1 MAISDVLLEQIS
13 QITNNMY
20 LKFVNKQ
27 FVKIIYM
34 VEDMS
39 KVLLKKLESTN
50 YRKYIMC
57 LKIKLDKG
65 GSPLMW
71 IYHRHSADNAPACA
85 Q

>member
-1 MAISDVLLEQIS
+1 MLTIRCHVVCAGILLIIILIRLQADVALSDVLLEQIS

-39 KVLLKKLESTN
+39 KVLFK
-50 YRKYIMC
+50 MF
-57 LKIKLDKG
+57 
-65 GSPLMW
+65 
-71 IYHRHSADNAPACA
+71 
-85 Q
+85 

>member
-1 MAISDVLLEQIS
+1 MIILIRLPADVAISDVLLEQIS

-39 KVLLKKLESTN
+39 KVLLKKFGINHL
-50 YRKYIMC
+50 
-57 LKIKLDKG
+57 
-65 GSPLMW
+65 P
-71 IYHRHSADNAPACA
+71 
-85 Q
+85 